1 MKGSRGVRIS
11 GLPFGKWFDGVLAV
25 FCSFCILAAV
35 SSIFVGFDLTVG
47 NIRSRE
53 IRLNAAEV
61 KITGKAYDP
70 SVRIV
75 GGKEVIHADCR
86 MGMGRVCAEY
96 HGETLYAENLR
107 IVVLNDRYYAVA
119 GGTLHYGSDELTIES
134 GTDDAALLKE
144 FADDKRIYPKFFLMG
159 AVVLLPFLLILFVL
173 KRSAK

>member
-1 MKGSRGVRIS
+1 MRIS
-11 GLPFGKWFDGVLAV
+11 SLPFGKWFDSVLAV

-35 SSIFVGFDLTVG
+35 SSIFIGFDLTVG

-75 GGKEVIHADCR
+75 GGKEVINADCR
-86 MGMGRVCAEY
+86 MGMGRICAKY
-96 HGETLYAENLR
+96 HGETLYAENLK
-107 IVVLNDRYYAVA
+107 ILVLNDRYYAVA
-119 GGTLHYGSDELTIES
+119 GGTLHYGGNELTIGS
-134 GTDDAALLKE
+134 GTDEAALSKE
-144 FADDKRIYPKFFLMG
+144 FADSKRIYPKFFMMG
-159 AVVLLPFLLILFVL
+159 SIVLLPFLLILFVL

>member
-1 MKGSRGVRIS
+1 MRIS
-11 GLPFGKWFDGVLAV
+11 GLPFGKWFDGVLVV
-25 FCSFCILAAV
+25 FCSLCILATV
-35 SSIFVGFDLTVG
+35 SSIFIGFDLIVG

-75 GGKEVIHADCR
+75 GGKEVINADCR
-86 MGMGRVCAEY
+86 MGMSRVCAEY
-96 HGETLYAENLR
+96 HGETLYAENLK
-107 IVVLNDRYYAVA
+107 ILVLNDRYYAVA
-119 GGTLHYGSDELTIES
+119 DGTLHYGGNELTIGS
-134 GTDDAALLKE
+134 GTDEAALSKE
-144 FADDKRIYPKFFLMG
+144 FADSKRIYPKFFMMG

>member
-1 MKGSRGVRIS
+1 MRIS
-11 GLPFGKWFDGVLAV
+11 SLPFGKWFDGVLAV
-25 FCSFCILAAV
+25 FCSLCILATV
-35 SSIFVGFDLTVG
+35 SSIFIGFDLIVG

-86 MGMGRVCAEY
+86 MGMSRVCAEY
-96 HGETLYAENLR
+96 HGETLYAENLK
-107 IVVLNDRYYAVA
+107 ILVLNDRYYAVA
-119 GGTLHYGSDELTIES
+119 GGTLHYGGNELTIGS
-134 GTDDAALLKE
+134 GTDEAALSKE
-144 FADDKRIYPKFFLMG
+144 FADSKRIYPKFFMMG
-159 AVVLLPFLLILFVL
+159 AIVLLPFLLILFVL

>member
-1 MKGSRGVRIS
+1 MRIS
-11 GLPFGKWFDGVLAV
+11 SLPFGKWFDGVLAV
-25 FCSFCILAAV
+25 FCLLCILATV
-35 SSIFVGFDLTVG
+35 SSIFIGFDLTVG

-75 GGKEVIHADCR
+75 GGKEVINADCR
-86 MGMGRVCAEY
+86 IGMSRVCAEY
-96 HGETLYAENLR
+96 HGETLYAENLK
-107 IVVLNDRYYAVA
+107 ILVLNDRYYAVA
-119 GGTLHYGSDELTIES
+119 GGTLHYGGNEMTIGS
-134 GTDDAALLKE
+134 GTDEATLSKE
-144 FADDKRIYPKFFLMG
+144 FADSKRIYPKFFMMG

>member
-1 MKGSRGVRIS
+1 MRIS
-11 GLPFGKWFDGVLAV
+11 SLPFGKWFDGVLAV
-25 FCSFCILAAV
+25 FCSLCILATV
-35 SSIFVGFDLTVG
+35 SSIFIGFDLTVG

-86 MGMGRVCAEY
+86 MGMSRVCAEY
-96 HGETLYAENLR
+96 HGETLYAENLK
-107 IVVLNDRYYAVA
+107 ILVLNDRYYAVA
-119 GGTLHYGSDELTIES
+119 GGTLHYGGNKLTIGS
-134 GTDDAALLKE
+134 GTDEAALSKE
-144 FADDKRIYPKFFLMG
+144 FADSKRIYPKFFMMG
-159 AVVLLPFLLILFVL
+159 AIVLLPFLLILFVL